1 MKINHLGLG
10 LGLVALLLSVLL
22 PPFETFVNAAS
33 AFLAEQGNG
42 MDPLILARSMQIV
55 AGLMILMVV
64 WWLTEP
70 IRLAYTALLPILVL
84 PLFGIVGFTR
94 GEPFEFT
101 VAHAVSKYFS
111 PVILL
116 FFGGFMIAAAMQR
129 WGLDR
134 RLTLW
139 ILTRG
144 NLANDAGKT
153 LFGMMLAT
161 AFMSMWISNTASCA
175 VMLPLSLG
183 ILSFVRAKPGESNYG
198 KALMLGIAWSASVGG
213 MGTLIGTP
221 PNGTAIGIL
230 NVSLA
235 NDPTYQRITFLDWMK
250 FGIPIVICFLP
261 VIWYVL
267 MKIFPPEV
275 KSFEGGK
282 ERLMAEMQSLG
293 PLSTGQRLTISVFVT
308 AVVLWLVTPFK
319 QDLLP
324 LHILS
329 YLEWL
334 DEYNIGL
341 IAGVSLLFI
350 PVKTDRWEFLLRP
363 RDLKFV
369 EWGALAIVGGGIALS
384 DGMFRTGFASWMASS
399 FVSTF
404 GSHSTLMMMFAI
416 VFFIDFLTEIATNS
430 AVITMMAP
438 VVISIAQ
445 ATGENAVAL
454 TIAAALASS
463 MAFALPVGTPP
474 NAIVYGTGYIKLKD
488 MAKAGLILDI
498 LGWLFVV
505 GGLVLFGWL
514 IFGVIRM

>member
-1 MKINHLGLG
+1 MKLKHIGLVLGLG
-10 LGLVALLLSVLL
+10 AFLLLALL
-22 PPFETFVNAAS
+22 PPLQTFINAAS
-33 AFLAEQGNG
+33 AFIAEQGNA
-42 MDPLILARSMQIV
+42 MDPLTLARSMQIV

-84 PLFGIVGFTR
+84 PLFGVEGFSKKM
-94 GEPFEFT
+94 PFDFT
-101 VAHAVSKYFS
+101 VAHTVSNYFS

-175 VMLPLSLG
+175 MMLPLSLG
-183 ILSFVRAKPGESNYG
+183 ILSFVGAKPGHSNYG

-235 NDPTYQRITFLDWMK
+235 NDPSYQRITFLDWMK

-261 VIWYVL
+261 VIWFVL
-267 MKIFPPEV
+267 MKVFPPEV
-275 KSFEGGK
+275 RSFEGGK
-282 ERLMAEMQSLG
+282 ERLLAEKRSLG
-293 PLSTGQRLTISVFVT
+293 PLSMGQRLTISVFIT
-308 AVVLWLVTPFK
+308 AVILWLVTPFK
-319 QDLLP
+319 EDILP
-324 LHILS
+324 YAVLKNI
-329 YLEWL
+329 EWL
-334 DEYNIGL
+334 DEYRIGL

-350 PVKTDRWEFLLRP
+350 PVKTERWGFLLRL
-363 RDLKFV
+363 RDLKFI

-384 DGMFRTGFASWMASS
+384 DGMFRTGFASWMAAS

-404 GSHSTLMMMFAI
+404 GSPSTLLMMLAI
-416 VFFIDFLTEIATNS
+416 VFFIDLLTEIATNS

-445 ATGENAVAL
+445 STGENAVAL

-474 NAIVYGTGYIKLKD
+474 NAIVYGTGYISLKD
-488 MAKAGLILDI
+488 MAKAGFILDI
-498 LGWLFVV
+498 LGWLFIV
-505 GGLVLFGWL
+505 GGLVLFGSI
-514 IFGVIRM
+514 IFGVIHL